1 MINTNS
7 NIGSLVVGLILIGG
21 LFFAGMWVGVWLDDE
36 EFKPDSNEVDSP
48 ELQRLMLIARMMQ
61 KMQNTI
67 ANNHALI
74 SSPIGTISS
83 GDESQAFDEGF
94 DQGFS

>member
-7 NIGSLVVGLILIGG
+7 NIGFVIIGFILIGG

-36 EFKPDSNEVDSP
+36 EFKPDSNEADSP
-48 ELQRLMLIARMMQ
+48 ELERLMLIARMMQ
-61 KMQNTI
+61 KMQDSI
-67 ANNHALI
+67 SNNHALI
-74 SSPIGTISS
+74 SSPISTVPN

>member
-1 MINTNS
+1 MISTNS
-7 NIGSLVVGLILIGG
+7 NIGSLIIGLLLIGG

-36 EFKPDSNEVDSP
+36 EFKPDSEEPNSP
-48 ELQRLMLIARMMQ
+48 ELERLMHIARVMQ
-61 KMQNTI
+61 KMQHTI

>member
-7 NIGSLVVGLILIGG
+7 NIGFVILGFLLISG

-36 EFKPDSNEVDSP
+36 EFRPDSDEVHNP
-48 ELQRLMLIARMMQ
+48 EIERLMQIARMMQ
-61 KMQNTI
+61 KMQDSI
-67 ANNHALI
+67 SNNHALI
-74 SSPIGTISS
+74 SAPIGTVLS
-83 GDESQAFDEGF
+83 GNDSQAFDEGF

>member
-1 MINTNS
+1 VISTNL
-7 NIGSLVVGLILIGG
+7 NIGSLVVGLILLGG

-36 EFKPDSNEVDSP
+36 EFRPDTNQPDNP
-48 ELQRLMLIARMMQ
+48 ELERLMHIARVMQ
-61 KMQNTI
+61 KMQHTI

-74 SSPIGTISS
+74 SSPIGTIGN
-83 GDESQAFDEGF
+83 GDEPQAFDEGF